1 MPRPVVFQETVPDRM
16 ATDPLRNDTATADAL
31 LWQTSYRLILAM
43 LAGSITVGSRIVG
56 AIRLSPVAD
65 AMLGRD
71 LADWMLAI
79 TAAIYTVLVIGMRSH
94 LRTTKRAGSGL
105 ATLMVAADLFMVFW
119 LLFLLA
125 APTEYHLGLFVALF
139 SLQLTQIYFGRSPAI
154 LTLSVTALAYVVLNE
169 LVDRSIGQIHWP
181 EVFRTLVVF
190 GLGGLAVTMVQGNLH
205 ERLGKLVGLFERA
218 EDGDF
223 AGTYD
228 VAADPRPD
236 AVTAVGRSYNRFR
249 TQLMHIVH
257 TDPLTGCF
265 NRNGF
270 DQQLR
275 RELARAVRNRTE
287 VTVLAIDLDQFQ
299 RVNEQHGHLV
309 GDEVIAEVG
318 ALLRGLAR
326 ADDVVGR
333 TAGEE
338 FMLLAPSTTSDG
350 AQFLSKR
357 VVDAFRAH
365 TFGNPKISLALTVSI
380 GVATV
385 QVGDE
390 NMIEA
395 LRARA
400 DEALYASQR
409 AGQNTVT
416 VWRPGLERP
425 MNGNDAA
432 IA

>member
-1 MPRPVVFQETVPDRM
+1 M

-43 LAGSITVGSRIVG
+43 LAGAVTVGSRITG
-56 AIRLSPVAD
+56 AIRLSPAAD

-79 TAAIYTVLVIGMRSH
+79 VTAIYTVLVIGMRSH

-125 APTEYHLGLFVALF
+125 SPAEYHLGLFVALF
-139 SLQLTQIYFGRSPAI
+139 SLQLTQIYFGRSPAV
-154 LTLSVTALAYVVLNE
+154 LTLAVTSLVYVVLNE
-169 LVDRSIGQIHWP
+169 LVDRSVGQIHWP
-181 EVFRTLVVF
+181 EVFRSITVF
-190 GLGGLAVTMVQGNLH
+190 GFGGLAVTQVQGNLH
-205 ERLGKLVGLFERA
+205 ERLGRLVGLFERA

-228 VAADPRPD
+228 VAADKRPD
-236 AVTAVGRSYNRFR
+236 AVTAVGRTYNRFR
-249 TQLMHIVH
+249 SQLTHMVH
-257 TDPLTGCF
+257 TDPLSGCF
-265 NRNGF
+265 NRHGF

-275 RELARAVRNRTE
+275 RELARAVRNGTD
-287 VTVLAIDLDQFQ
+287 VTVLAIDLDQFA
-299 RVNEQHGHLV
+299 RVNDQFGHFV
-309 GDEVIAEVG
+309 GDSVIAEVG
-318 ALLRGLAR
+318 ALLRGCAR
-326 ADDVVGR
+326 ADDVIAR
-333 TAGEE
+333 TGGEE
-338 FMLLAPSTTSDG
+338 FMVLAPNTTTEG

-357 VVDAFRAH
+357 VMDAFKAH
-365 TFGNPKISLALTVSI
+365 TFANEKAKLSLTASI

-390 NMIEA
+390 NIMEA

-400 DEALYASQR
+400 DEALYASKR
-409 AGQNTVT
+409 AGGNTVT
-416 VWRPGLERP
+416 VWRQGLERP
-425 MNGNDAA
+425 VSGSRQS